1 MATVYLAQDVKHSRP
16 VALKVLKPELAQ
28 SLGPE
33 RFRREITT
41 AARLQ
46 HPHILSVFDSGETA
60 GQLWFTMPYVEGETL
75 RERLKRERCLPLDD
89 ALRIARETAQALQY
103 AHERGI
109 VHRDIKPENIL
120 LTPDGSTLVADFGI
134 ARALGSEDGGNL
146 TGEQLTQTGS
156 AIGTP
161 QYMAPEQAAG
171 DKAVDARADQYA
183 LAATLY
189 EMLAGEPPFT
199 ANSAAALV
207 AKRFTSPTPSVR
219 TTRAEMPASVDV
231 ALQRGLALRADD
243 RFATI
248 AEFARAFAPA
258 SIITPAVSPTVAAPA
273 ARTPRG
279 RVPVMAL
286 GIGVAVLLGAG
297 ALVTS
302 LRGREQH
309 ARAGATGAPAVP
321 RVAVLP
327 FENLGDSLS
336 GYFADGMT
344 DEVRGKLAQL
354 QGLTV
359 IARSSSNEY
368 RGTSKSAQ
376 EIARDLGA
384 SYLLTA
390 TVRWEKRPDG
400 TSRVRVSPELV
411 EIVPGGAPTTKW
423 QQTFD
428 APLTDVFQVQ
438 GDIAGKVASA
448 LDVALGAGQ
457 QQVLAERPTENL
469 QAYDAY
475 LRGEAAWGGNS
486 AAGIEANL
494 AAIRSY
500 SQAVALDSTFALAW
514 AQLARVNSVAYYNVT
529 PTPQFAE
536 AARVASQRAVALAP
550 TRPESHLALG
560 EYFSYI
566 HGDHV
571 RALAAYRRGLEIAP
585 TDADLLNSAAFSEWS
600 LAKFEDAKKHL
611 AESQA
616 LDPRSVN
623 TLRRLSMFDLRL
635 HQYAEAQG
643 VVDRGLALSPTSLP
657 LIQNG
662 AMLRLAQGDL
672 RGARQIIGEGL
683 KRAEPASLA
692 AYVAN
697 YFDLYWVLEDPEQQL
712 TLRGTPAQYGDDR
725 SSWALVQMQ
734 LLRLRGDATRA
745 RAYADTARIGLEA
758 QLKAAPDN
766 SGRLAGLALA
776 LAHLDRFKEAIEAGE
791 RGLARTPPSK
801 DAWNGPYYQH
811 QLVRVYIMANQPEKA
826 LDLLEPLL
834 RMRYLLSP
842 GWLKIDPGFDPL
854 RGNPRFEKLAAGT

>member
-1 MATVYLAQDVKHSRP
+1 M
-16 VALKVLKPELAQ
+16 
-28 SLGPE
+28 
-33 RFRREITT
+33 
-41 AARLQ
+41 
-46 HPHILSVFDSGETA
+46 
-60 GQLWFTMPYVEGETL
+60 
-75 RERLKRERCLPLDD
+75 
-89 ALRIARETAQALQY
+89 
-103 AHERGI
+103 
-109 VHRDIKPENIL
+109 
-120 LTPDGSTLVADFGI
+120 
-134 ARALGSEDGGNL
+134 
-146 TGEQLTQTGS
+146 
-156 AIGTP
+156 
-161 QYMAPEQAAG
+161 
-171 DKAVDARADQYA
+171 
-183 LAATLY
+183 
-189 EMLAGEPPFT
+189 
-199 ANSAAALV
+199 
-207 AKRFTSPTPSVR
+207 
-219 TTRAEMPASVDV
+219 
-231 ALQRGLALRADD
+231 
-243 RFATI
+243 
-248 AEFARAFAPA
+248 
-258 SIITPAVSPTVAAPA
+258 
-273 ARTPRG
+273 
-279 RVPVMAL
+279 
-286 GIGVAVLLGAG
+286 
-297 ALVTS
+297 
-302 LRGREQH
+302 
-309 ARAGATGAPAVP
+309 
-321 RVAVLP
+321 
-327 FENLGDSLS
+327 
-336 GYFADGMT
+336 
-344 DEVRGKLAQL
+344 
-354 QGLTV
+354 
-359 IARSSSNEY
+359 
-368 RGTSKSAQ
+368 
-376 EIARDLGA
+376 
-384 SYLLTA
+384 
-390 TVRWEKRPDG
+390 RWEKRADG

-411 EIVPGGAPTTKW
+411 EIVAGGAPTTKW

-457 QQVLAERPTENL
+457 QLVLAERPTENL

-560 EYFSYI
+560 EYFSLI

-635 HQYAEAQG
+635 HQYADGQG

-734 LLRLRGDATRA
+734 LHRLRGDARLRGHGAHRPRGAAQGRTGQPRPARGAGPGPGASGPLQGSDRSGRA
-745 RAYADTARIGLEA
+745 RACPYAAVEGRVERPLLPTPAGARVHHGEPA
-758 QLKAAPDN
+758 REGARPARAAAPDAI
-766 SGRLAGLALA
+766 LALSGLAE
-776 LAHLDRFKEAIEAGE
+776 DRSRLRPAARQPPFREAG
-791 RGLARTPPSK
+791 RRHVAGDRAPSRSRPVT
-801 DAWNGPYYQH
+801 W
-811 QLVRVYIMANQPEKA
+811 
-826 LDLLEPLL
+826 
-834 RMRYLLSP
+834 SP
-842 GWLKIDPGFDPL
+842 G
-854 RGNPRFEKLAAGT
+854 PRARADRVAGAKSSSHPSRPRYTA